1 MKNKIK
7 KPITRR
13 FFIYIIVL
21 IILSNILLF
30 LSISVIVRNIM
41 EKQVTESSINLLQRN
56 LENVNEYLAGID
68 NVANSLIYNQDL
80 IELVKRKENT
90 LADVN
95 LMSSIFSIFY
105 QSRNDLKLI
114 IYKESEP
121 DKAYSIYSG
130 SGLTETGDFHNSEWY
145 RKISGSEQNRI
156 MVSNHIS
163 AYTERE
169 NEEYVHVM
177 IYKIKDRFSDTCIG
191 YLRVDIDLQNL
202 KKYFIS
208 EYENIDGTSIYD
220 GDGNLLFLDKKT
232 VKIPESQTGTEET
245 EGTDVCLYQNSSQI
259 IVYGNVSDIGWKMAF
274 CVDKEKIYRDLNI
287 TSVVFVTILCSVI
300 LVTLLCS
307 GRLFSIVTDNFKR
320 LVAGMESVKQGNLE
334 TQVEVMQ
341 DDEVAVLIEEFNG
354 TVRNL
359 NKLMEEVEKK
369 QHLLYEAEIK
379 ALQQQINPHF
389 IFNILETI
397 MGLASEGLDSKV
409 ITVCR
414 GMSSMLRYN
423 ISFQSRTKLENEIVQ
438 MKNYIKIMQI
448 RFENKFETFYDIDK
462 SCLDAECVKFTLQP
476 LVENSIGHGLNQC
489 VSGGLLRIIIQ
500 RQEDMVAISIFD
512 NGEGIEP
519 DHLAEINRKIH
530 ETIENPLEYTEQYSG
545 LGLMNVNLR
554 LRMHFR
560 EQYHIEIFSKPGKGT
575 CIYIKIPYIKIEE

>member
-156 MVSNHIS
+156 MVSNQIS

-259 IVYGNVSDIGWKMAF
+259 IVYGDVSDIGWKMAF

-359 NKLMEEVEKK
+359 NKLMDEVEKK

-389 IFNILETI
+389 IFN
-397 MGLASEGLDSKV
+397 
-409 ITVCR
+409 
-414 GMSSMLRYN
+414 
-423 ISFQSRTKLENEIVQ
+423 SR
-438 MKNYIKIMQI
+438 
-448 RFENKFETFYDIDK
+448 
-462 SCLDAECVKFTLQP
+462 
-476 LVENSIGHGLNQC
+476 NSL
-489 VSGGLLRIIIQ
+489 
-500 RQEDMVAISIFD
+500 
-512 NGEGIEP
+512 P
-519 DHLAEINRKIH
+519 
-530 ETIENPLEYTEQYSG
+530 
-545 LGLMNVNLR
+545 
-554 LRMHFR
+554 
-560 EQYHIEIFSKPGKGT
+560 
-575 CIYIKIPYIKIEE
+575 

>member
-156 MVSNHIS
+156 MVSNQIS

-177 IYKIKDRFSDTCIG
+177 IYKIKDRFTDSNLNHTGIYLYSKGKIMIHLTFDYKTDEKCTTPGQYLKYHRTFQGLSTRELAEKVGIVPATLVLYENDRHPIKYSTAVALANVLGIDRNRLLDEYTAFVDYPYFSLLKKVRQDLSLTQIQMAELIG
-191 YLRVDIDLQNL
+191 IGQTSYSGWEREIRVPRRKEYDKILAALKKLRVNVDTYLCQ
-202 KKYFIS
+202 S
-208 EYENIDGTSIYD
+208 ASI
-220 GDGNLLFLDKKT
+220 
-232 VKIPESQTGTEET
+232 
-245 EGTDVCLYQNSSQI
+245 
-259 IVYGNVSDIGWKMAF
+259 
-274 CVDKEKIYRDLNI
+274 
-287 TSVVFVTILCSVI
+287 
-300 LVTLLCS
+300 
-307 GRLFSIVTDNFKR
+307 
-320 LVAGMESVKQGNLE
+320 
-334 TQVEVMQ
+334 
-341 DDEVAVLIEEFNG
+341 
-354 TVRNL
+354 
-359 NKLMEEVEKK
+359 
-369 QHLLYEAEIK
+369 
-379 ALQQQINPHF
+379 
-389 IFNILETI
+389 
-397 MGLASEGLDSKV
+397 
-409 ITVCR
+409 
-414 GMSSMLRYN
+414 
-423 ISFQSRTKLENEIVQ
+423 
-438 MKNYIKIMQI
+438 
-448 RFENKFETFYDIDK
+448 
-462 SCLDAECVKFTLQP
+462 
-476 LVENSIGHGLNQC
+476 
-489 VSGGLLRIIIQ
+489 
-500 RQEDMVAISIFD
+500 
-512 NGEGIEP
+512 
-519 DHLAEINRKIH
+519 
-530 ETIENPLEYTEQYSG
+530 
-545 LGLMNVNLR
+545 
-554 LRMHFR
+554 
-560 EQYHIEIFSKPGKGT
+560 
-575 CIYIKIPYIKIEE
+575 

>member
-13 FFIYIIVL
+13 FLIYIIVL
-21 IILSNILLF
+21 IILSNVLLF

-80 IELVKRKENT
+80 IELVKRKKNT

-95 LMSSIFSIFY
+95 LMNSIFSIFY

-130 SGLTETGDFHNSEWY
+130 SGLTETGDFHDSEWY

-156 MVSNHIS
+156 MVSNQIS

-169 NEEYVHVM
+169 DEEYVHVM
-177 IYKIKDRFSDTCIG
+177 VYKIKDRYSDTCIG

-232 VKIPESQTGTEET
+232 VKIPENQAGMEET
-245 EGTDVCLYQNSSQI
+245 EGTYVCLYQNSSQI
-259 IVYGNVSDIGWKMAF
+259 IVYGDVSDIGWKMAF

-287 TSVVFVTILCSVI
+287 TSVVFVTILCSVV

-369 QHLLYEAEIK
+369 QLLLYEAEIK

-423 ISFQSRTKLENEIVQ
+423 ISFQSKTKLENEIVQ
-438 MKNYIKIMQI
+438 MKSYIKIMQI

-462 SCLDAECVKFTLQP
+462 GCLDAECVKFTLQP
-476 LVENSIGHGLNQC
+476 LVENSIVHGLNQC

-500 RQEDMVAISIFD
+500 RQEDRVAISIFD
-512 NGEGIEP
+512 NGEGIEAE
-519 DHLAEINRKIH
+519 HLAEINRKIH

-560 EQYHIEIFSKPGKGT
+560 EQYQIEIFSKPEKGT

>member
-13 FFIYIIVL
+13 FLIYIIVL
-21 IILSNILLF
+21 IILSNVLLF

-80 IELVKRKENT
+80 IELVKRKKNT

-95 LMSSIFSIFY
+95 LMNSIFSIFY

-130 SGLTETGDFHNSEWY
+130 SGLTETGDFHDSEWY

-156 MVSNHIS
+156 MVSNQIS

-169 NEEYVHVM
+169 DEEYVHVM
-177 IYKIKDRFSDTCIG
+177 VYKIKDRYSDTCIG

-232 VKIPESQTGTEET
+232 VKIPENQAGMEET
-245 EGTDVCLYQNSSQI
+245 EGTYVCLYQNSSQI
-259 IVYGNVSDIGWKMAF
+259 IVYGDVSDIGWKMAF

-287 TSVVFVTILCSVI
+287 TSVVFVTILCSVV

-369 QHLLYEAEIK
+369 QLLLYEAEIK

-423 ISFQSRTKLENEIVQ
+423 ISFQSKTKLENEIVQ
-438 MKNYIKIMQI
+438 MKSYIKIMQI

-462 SCLDAECVKFTLQP
+462 GCLDAECVKFTLQP
-476 LVENSIGHGLNQC
+476 LVETSIVPGLNQC

-500 RQEDMVAISIFD
+500 RQEDRVAISIFD
-512 NGEGIEP
+512 NGEGIEAE
-519 DHLAEINRKIH
+519 HLAEINRKIH

-560 EQYHIEIFSKPGKGT
+560 EQYQIEIFSKPEKGT

>member
-156 MVSNHIS
+156 MVSNQIS

-320 LVAGMESVKQGNLE
+320 LVGNGKCETGKSGNTGRGYAG
-334 TQVEVMQ
+334 
-341 DDEVAVLIEEFNG
+341 
-354 TVRNL
+354 R
-359 NKLMEEVEKK
+359 
-369 QHLLYEAEIK
+369 
-379 ALQQQINPHF
+379 
-389 IFNILETI
+389 
-397 MGLASEGLDSKV
+397 
-409 ITVCR
+409 
-414 GMSSMLRYN
+414 
-423 ISFQSRTKLENEIVQ
+423 
-438 MKNYIKIMQI
+438 
-448 RFENKFETFYDIDK
+448 
-462 SCLDAECVKFTLQP
+462 
-476 LVENSIGHGLNQC
+476 
-489 VSGGLLRIIIQ
+489 
-500 RQEDMVAISIFD
+500 
-512 NGEGIEP
+512 
-519 DHLAEINRKIH
+519 
-530 ETIENPLEYTEQYSG
+530 
-545 LGLMNVNLR
+545 
-554 LRMHFR
+554 
-560 EQYHIEIFSKPGKGT
+560 
-575 CIYIKIPYIKIEE
+575 

>member
-13 FFIYIIVL
+13 FLIYIIVL
-21 IILSNILLF
+21 IILSNVLLF

-90 LADVN
+90 LSDVN
-95 LMSSIFSIFY
+95 LMNSIFSIFY

-130 SGLTETGDFHNSEWY
+130 SGLTETGDFHDSEWY
-145 RKISGSEQNRI
+145 RKIRGSEQNRI
-156 MVSNHIS
+156 MVSNQIS

-169 NEEYVHVM
+169 DEEYVHVM
-177 IYKIKDRFSDTCIG
+177 VYKIKDRYSDTCIG

-208 EYENIDGTSIYD
+208 DYENIDGTSIYD

-232 VKIPESQTGTEET
+232 VKIPESQADMEET
-245 EGTDVCLYQNSSQI
+245 EGTYVCLYQNSSQI
-259 IVYGNVSDIGWKMAF
+259 IVYGDVSDIGWKMAF
-274 CVDKEKIYRDLNI
+274 CVDKEKIYRDFNI
-287 TSVVFVTILCSVI
+287 TSVVFVTILCSVV

-359 NKLMEEVEKK
+359 NKLIEEVEKK
-369 QHLLYEAEIK
+369 QLLLYEAEIK

-423 ISFQSRTKLENEIVQ
+423 ISFQSKTKLENEIVQ
-438 MKNYIKIMQI
+438 MKSYIKIMQI

-462 SCLDAECVKFTLQP
+462 GCLDAECVKFTLQP
-476 LVENSIGHGLNQC
+476 LVENSIVHGLNQC

-500 RQEDMVAISIFD
+500 RQEDRVAISIFD
-512 NGEGIEP
+512 NGEGIEAE
-519 DHLAEINRKIH
+519 HLAEINRKIH

-560 EQYHIEIFSKPGKGT
+560 EQYQIEIFSKPEKGT